1 MQPTPHT
8 HSNTATKQL
17 TLERYPRQL
26 TNNATQ
32 RYYTQAS
39 HTSTQPMQAHN
50 PSYTHATT

>member
-50 PSYTHATT
+50 PSYTHVTT